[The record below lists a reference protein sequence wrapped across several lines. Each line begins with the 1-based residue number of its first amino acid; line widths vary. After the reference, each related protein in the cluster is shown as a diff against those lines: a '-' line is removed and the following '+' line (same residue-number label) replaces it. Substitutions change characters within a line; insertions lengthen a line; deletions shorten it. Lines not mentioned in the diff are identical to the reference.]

1 MWGLLRSP
9 PPSALTNR
17 GLTVGCHAANGAS
30 LAALER
36 KQGGGSIPQQLA
48 PASLGCRGRRE

>member
-9 PPSALTNR
+9 PSSALTNR

-48 PASLGCRGRRE
+48 FHTANLYT